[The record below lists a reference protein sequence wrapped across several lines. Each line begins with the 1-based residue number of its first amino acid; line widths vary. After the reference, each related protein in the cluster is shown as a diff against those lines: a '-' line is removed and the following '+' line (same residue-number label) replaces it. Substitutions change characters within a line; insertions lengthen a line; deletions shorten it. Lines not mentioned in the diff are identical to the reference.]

1 MSATK
6 TPVARIRS
14 FEPNREPEPEYRNP
28 LPRLTD
34 RVFRDL
40 AIWMVGLGLLMG
52 VAFPFFVVA
61 LGVPGR
67 YVMTPAF
74 FVATISAGLV
84 VGGLNQSLSRVV
96 VASRL
101 RFMRSKMAR
110 VEETLW
116 KVAFEGIDDGCTP
129 ESCTIPVDSNDELGD
144 VAASFNRLVEA
155 QTAAHHASA
164 MASDF
169 ASVLSSHIELTA
181 LVDAALANI
190 QEAGQF
196 SAAALCL
203 PRDGE
208 MTTVRSNGIV
218 DADSLAQTDLV
229 LRAYRTLDVIDL
241 DLPEDVTLDGGVVS
255 FRPRSV
261 VAYPLHIRLVPIG
274 VVVLASP
281 VPISRDLLKL
291 IRQLLPN
298 FAVALNNALSHEQL
312 QQVAAIDSLTGLYNR
327 RFGLERLSQDFSRS
341 VRSGEPLGVLLFDID
356 HFKAVNDTYGHETG
370 DAVLKSVTASVR
382 GVLREG
388 DTLMRYGGEE
398 FLAAL
403 PGAGHADIAQ
413 LGERIRRVV
422 ESTVVTFDG
431 KQLNVTISLGA
442 VSFPATDVDD
452 VDDLIRQ
459 ADAAMYD
466 AKHAGRNRLNFAG
479 AA

>member
-1 MSATK
+1 MSATE
-6 TPVARIRS
+6 TPVARIGS
-14 FEPNREPEPEYRNP
+14 FEPDPEPEPEYRNP
-28 LPRLTD
+28 LPRLTS
-34 RVFRDL
+34 RVFGDL

-61 LGVPGR
+61 FGVPSQ
-67 YVMTPAF
+67 YVMTPGF
-74 FVATISAGLV
+74 FIATISAGLV
-84 VGGLNQSLSRVV
+84 VGGLNQSLSHLV

-110 VEETLW
+110 VEETLR
-116 KVAFEGIDDGCTP
+116 KTAFDGTNDDCTP
-129 ESCTIPVDSNDELGD
+129 EKCTIPVDSNDELGD

-155 QTAAHHASA
+155 QTAAHRASA

-169 ASVLSSHIELTA
+169 ACVLSSHIELTP
-181 LVDAALANI
+181 LVDAALANL

-203 PRDGE
+203 LRDGE
-208 MTTVRSNGIV
+208 LTTVASNGIV
-218 DADSLAQTDLV
+218 DADSLARTDLV
-229 LRAYRTLDVIDL
+229 SRAYRTLDVIDL
-241 DLPEDVTLDGGVVS
+241 DLPDDVTLDGGVVT
-255 FRPRSV
+255 FRPRSI

-281 VPISRDLLKL
+281 APISPDVLKL

-298 FAVALNNALSHEQL
+298 FAVALNNALGHEQL

-327 RFGLERLSQDFSRS
+327 RFGIERLSQDFSRS
-341 VRSGEPLGVLLFDID
+341 VRSGEPLGAVLFDID

-370 DAVLKSVTASVR
+370 DAVLKTVAESVKR
-382 GVLREG
+382 VLREG

-398 FLAAL
+398 FLAVL
-403 PGAGHADIAQ
+403 PGAGHADINE

-422 ESTVVTFDG
+422 ESTVVEFDR

-442 VSFPATDVDD
+442 VSFPATDVAD
-452 VDDLIRQ
+452 VDDMIRQ

-466 AKHAGRNRLNFAG
+466 AKHAGRNRLNFAS